1 MWHDFLATTEVQERR
16 IYFNIL
22 LWYNEYDIDTEKE
35 MLALQK
41 TEIT

>member
-1 MWHDFLATTEVQERR
+1 MWHDFLATIEVEERR

-22 LWYNEYDIDTEKE
+22 LWYNEYNIDTEKE